1 MRVQSKITR
10 RFVLSLGIIPV
21 ALQASPLVDL
31 EHSLGLFS
39 NPNGASKRWPSNRLN
54 LYHDPEPELK
64 NFDQLQSNKL
74 SKIIIQQSLNLNLLN
89 FNTNEEISFQFADQH
104 ELSVGQRSNLDN
116 FLRDWRTDE
125 IKSIDTLVLENFF
138 KICGLFS
145 NKKNILRINVH
156 SGYRSKKTNEYLRK
170 NNHKVARNSMHIL
183 AKAIDFSIPG
193 IGANHLARMS
203 RGNTQGGVGR
213 YQNFVHLDS
222 GPKRSWQG

>member
-1 MRVQSKITR
+1 MRDQSKITR
-10 RFVLSLGIIPV
+10 RFILSLGIIPA

-31 EHSLGLFS
+31 EHGLGLFS
-39 NPNGASKRWPSNRLN
+39 NPNMTKKKLPSTGLN

-64 NFDQLQSNKL
+64 NFNQLQSNRL
-74 SKIIIQQSLNLNLLN
+74 RRIIIRQSLNLNLLN
-89 FNTNEEISFQFADQH
+89 SNTNEEISFQFADQH

-138 KICGLFS
+138 KICGLCS
-145 NKKNILRINVH
+145 NKKNILHINVH
-156 SGYRSKKTNEYLRK
+156 SGYRSKKTNEYLRS

-183 AKAIDFSIPG
+183 AKAIDFSIPDV
-193 IGANHLARMS
+193 GANRLARIS
-203 RGNTQGGVGR
+203 RDNTQGGVGG